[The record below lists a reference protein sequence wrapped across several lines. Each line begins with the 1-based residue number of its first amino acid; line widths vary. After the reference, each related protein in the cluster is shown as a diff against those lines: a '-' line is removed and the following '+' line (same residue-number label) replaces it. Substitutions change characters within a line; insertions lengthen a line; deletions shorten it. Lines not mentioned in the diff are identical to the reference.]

1 MNWITRLSARSTA
14 ISNSTKLRVGCYER
28 CKFSVPSLIA
38 NASCFVGLYRIP
50 GSDPVV
56 KELLEKFLRGKGL
69 PKLDQYDDIHVVA
82 SCLKQFFRRLK
93 VGMREISMIASMI
106 VGRLSIRSW
115 QRVIKCQ
122 IEKLLELTD
131 SKLDS

>member
-1 MNWITRLSARSTA
+1 MQI
-14 ISNSTKLRVGCYER
+14 
-28 CKFSVPSLIA
+28 FFSLINCYI
-38 NASCFVGLYRIP
+38 NASYFVGLYRIP

-93 VGMREISMIASMI
+93 VMAKSQKMS
-106 VGRLSIRSW
+106 
-115 QRVIKCQ
+115 
-122 IEKLLELTD
+122 D
-131 SKLDS
+131 